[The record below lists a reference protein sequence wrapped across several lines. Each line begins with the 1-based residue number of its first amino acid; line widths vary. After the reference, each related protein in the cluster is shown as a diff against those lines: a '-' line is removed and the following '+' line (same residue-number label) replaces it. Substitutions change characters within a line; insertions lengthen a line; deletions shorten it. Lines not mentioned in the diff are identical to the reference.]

1 MQPLVADELIA
12 ILAKVKSRLSKAM
25 GPTAAERRLQ
35 SLVRRGRVTIGRHSY
50 GLPEVLIFAGDTKTC
65 LRIGNFVSIGRDV
78 QFVLGGNHRVDWIT
92 TFPLRKV
99 LGLPGADADGHPASK
114 GDVVVGNDVWL
125 GLGAKILSGVVIGDG
140 AVVGAHSVVTRSVRP
155 YAIVVGSPAR
165 EVRRRF
171 NDELVA
177 RLLNVAWWNWSD
189 DKVCSEVERL
199 SNPDIEAF
207 LARHD
212 G

>member
-1 MQPLVADELIA
+1 M
-12 ILAKVKSRLSKAM
+12 LATVKQRLFKAL
-25 GPTAAERRLQ
+25 GPTQAERRLQ
-35 SLVRRGRVTIGRHSY
+35 LLVGAGRVTIGRHSY
-50 GLPEVLIFAGDTKTC
+50 GVPEVVTFGGDTRTC
-65 LRIGNFVSIGRDV
+65 LRIGKYVSIGHGV
-78 QFVLGGNHRVDWIT
+78 QFLLGGNHRVDWVT

-99 LGLPGADADGHPASK
+99 LGLPGADEDGHPASK
-114 GDVVVGNDVWL
+114 GDVVIGNDVWL

-140 AVVGAHSVVTRSVRP
+140 AVVGAHAVVTRSVRP

-171 NDELVA
+171 DDEQVA
-177 RLLNVAWWNWSD
+177 RLLKVAWWNWSD
-189 DKVCSEVERL
+189 TKVRDEVRPLCS
-199 SNPDIEAF
+199 PDVDAF